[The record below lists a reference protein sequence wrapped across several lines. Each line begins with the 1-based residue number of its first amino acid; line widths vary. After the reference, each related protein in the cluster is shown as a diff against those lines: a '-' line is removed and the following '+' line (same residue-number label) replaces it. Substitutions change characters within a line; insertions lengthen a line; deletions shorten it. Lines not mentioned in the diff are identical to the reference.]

1 VLYPIINVIHSFL
14 YVSLFGKLTT
24 AVAMAAFG
32 IAVSHAF
39 RPAEH
44 KLAMMRP
51 VSVASIFATIS
62 GLLGGWIA
70 LLSGIAA
77 TPDGHLPVSIV
88 YQGIGESLIVGFVS
102 FGFLAAGWLLVAVA
116 VMRRGRVEVE

>member
-1 VLYPIINVIHSFL
+1 MSNVINVIHSFL
-14 YVSLFGKLTT
+14 LISLFGKLTT

-32 IAVSHAF
+32 VAVSHAV
-39 RPAEH
+39 RPSEQ

-51 VSVASIFATIS
+51 VSLASIFATIC
-62 GLLGGWIA
+62 GLLGGWIF

-77 TPDGHLPVSIV
+77 TPDGHVPVSTM

-102 FGFLAAGWLLVAVA
+102 FGFLAAGWLLVAVG
-116 VMRRGRVEVE
+116 VMRRGPVEV